1 MQTARDNLI
10 NALQQ
15 EQNGLQ
21 MSDRKFSMQVL
32 GISPSYY
39 CLLKSGKRPL
49 TLNLLTI
56 FMQKLPRLTPEVTVF
71 VMRQGG
77 DGENQK
83 TIENSGGES
92 KGVIPECM
100 ASPKTP

>member
-1 MQTARDNLI
+1 METARDNLI
-10 NALQQ
+10 NAVQQ
-15 EQNGLQ
+15 EQDGLR

-56 FMQKLPRLTPEVTVF
+56 FMQKLPRVTPQVTVF
-71 VMRQGG
+71 FMDQGG
-77 DGENQK
+77 DGKNRK
-83 TIENSGGES
+83 TIKKSGGEI
-92 KGVIPECM
+92 KGVIPKCITTAE
-100 ASPKTP
+100 TP